1 MVAAKVYIAAVDDV
15 SVAPVWPDAR
25 QAQLDATKNEAHRK
39 ARYAAWRLLEYALWD
54 GLGLHLRQLQL
65 TVKEGK
71 WTCSQCFFSI
81 SHSGGVVAVAV
92 STEPVGV
99 DIESVRQPRADLA
112 QKICSPREMEQLLR
126 LPPRERDRYL
136 LHSWCKKESMFKYGD
151 APVFH
156 PRELIPGD
164 MTAAQTLSV
173 QGQPYAWAIT
183 CREAE
188 AAQVQIVENFLQN
201 AK

>member
-1 MVAAKVYIAAVDDV
+1 MVAAKVYIAAVEAV
-15 SVAPVWPDAR
+15 SVEPVWPDAR
-25 QAQLDATKNEAHRK
+25 QAQLDATKNEAHRQ

-54 GLGLHLRQLQL
+54 GLGLRLQALQL
-65 TVKEGK
+65 TLKEGK
-71 WTCSQCFFSI
+71 WSCPQCFFSI
-81 SHSGGVVAVAV
+81 SHSKHAVAVAV

-99 DIESVRQPRADLA
+99 DIEFVRQPRADLA
-112 QKICSPREMEQLLR
+112 QKICSPGEMEQFLR
-126 LPPRERDRYL
+126 LPCRERDVFL
-136 LHSWCKKESMFKYGD
+136 LHSWCKKESLFKYGD

-164 MTAAQTLSV
+164 MTAARTLSV

-183 CREAE
+183 CREPE
-188 AAQVQIVENFLQN
+188 AAQVQILENFLQN